1 MVSAYRPNGQT
12 QIKYQDL
19 VKRVKCPRTPT
30 RARPTSYLG
39 GLNLPCRSAT
49 KIHLRVLLRADP
61 TLVIAGV
68 MYVVYK
74 YMPVITAQVIMA
86 RQYST
91 ADGKECRATDGNLAS

>member
-19 VKRVKCPRTPT
+19 VKGVKYPQTST
-30 RARPTSYLG
+30 RARPTSHLG

-49 KIHLRVLLRADP
+49 KIHLQVLLRADP
-61 TLVIAGV
+61 TLVITCV

-74 YMPVITAQVIMA
+74 YIPVISAQVITA
-86 RQYST
+86 R
-91 ADGKECRATDGNLAS
+91 

>member
-19 VKRVKCPRTPT
+19 VKRVKYPRTPT

-49 KIHLRVLLRADP
+49 KIHLRVLLRANL
-61 TLVIAGV
+61 TLVTTGV
-68 MYVVYK
+68 MYRVYK
-74 YMPVITAQVIMA
+74 YIPVITCRVITPDSIA
-86 RQYST
+86 WQ
-91 ADGKECRATDGNLAS
+91 TDKNVGPMMEY